1 MVCHWQRLD
10 FWTALFFLRGS
21 QFVQVL
27 VEFCRIMF
35 CLCLCFLFNHSPF
48 HGCSTNLYIFL
59 SIFRLCVVYLSFS
72 SIGYAMPF
80 ILCATLCCC
89 LPCIISV
96 MGSREH
102 LSHFRGAPPDSIN
115 SLPTYKFKMK
125 KTRNGKGREI
135 DCDASEGGIVAA
147 GTEKER
153 VISGE
158 DAVSHF
164 LIHFKFPWFIT
175 LWNFLDSNTEMD
187 SHTHTHTHMT
197 RKYGVTDTV
206 VDTEKT
212 RVYVFVFLS
221 VDKNMISINYTNFF
235 IFSLKSELRLF

>member
-1 MVCHWQRLD
+1 MIWSLPCRLK
-10 FWTALFFLRGS
+10 A
-21 QFVQVL
+21 L
-27 VEFCRIMF
+27 VEYVRMALDCFFAAWFVIGNVWIFGRHSSSSGAPNLYRYLLSFAAFAALCF
-35 CLCLCFLFNHSPF
+35 VLCLCFLFNHSPF

-187 SHTHTHTHMT
+187 SHTHTHTH
-197 RKYGVTDTV
+197 
-206 VDTEKT
+206 
-212 RVYVFVFLS
+212 
-221 VDKNMISINYTNFF
+221 DKKIWGYRHGGGHG
-235 IFSLKSELRLF
+235 KD